1 MKDIR
6 VSDITMKEAATSK
19 TLSLSFK
26 EKLEIV
32 KILDRIGVGSIEV
45 EGIESSKVDALR
57 IKSIASLVKSS
68 TLAVPVKMDEQ
79 NIEAVWNAAKGA
91 KSVRLQVEAAVSPSC
106 MEYIQRKKADNLVA
120 DAAAAVAKC
129 AQLTDDVEFVAVD
142 ATRRCL
148 LG

>member
-45 EGIESSKVDALR
+45 EGKKPTRDTPL
-57 IKSIASLVKSS
+57 
-68 TLAVPVKMDEQ
+68 Q
-79 NIEAVWNAAKGA
+79 NKTIPE
-91 KSVRLQVEAAVSPSC
+91 
-106 MEYIQRKKADNLVA
+106 M
-120 DAAAAVAKC
+120 
-129 AQLTDDVEFVAVD
+129 
-142 ATRRCL
+142 
-148 LG
+148 